1 MTEIQENVDPRNR
14 FIYFCCD
21 LQNSLGPST
30 KRHRHV
36 SGKGDYLRFMAFLDT
51 ERITRCHIMQII
63 RVGDLSSRETS
74 MDYILSAHQH
84 QIHD

>member
-1 MTEIQENVDPRNR
+1 M
-14 FIYFCCD
+14 
-21 LQNSLGPST
+21 SL
-30 KRHRHV
+30 V
-36 SGKGDYLRFMAFLDT
+36 KGAHLRFMDFLDMD
-51 ERITRCHIMQII
+51 RITRCHIMQII

>member
-1 MTEIQENVDPRNR
+1 MTEIQENVAPRNL
-14 FIYFCCD
+14 FIYFCCYP
-21 LQNSLGPST
+21 QNSLGPST

-63 RVGDLSSRETS
+63 RAGDLSSRETS

-84 QIHD
+84 QIHG

>member
-1 MTEIQENVDPRNR
+1 MTEIQENVASRDL
-14 FIYFCCD
+14 FIFFCF
-21 LQNSLGPST
+21 T
-30 KRHRHV
+30 RRHV
-36 SGKGDYLRFMAFLDT
+36 SGKGGDYLRFMAFLDT

-84 QIHD
+84 QIHG